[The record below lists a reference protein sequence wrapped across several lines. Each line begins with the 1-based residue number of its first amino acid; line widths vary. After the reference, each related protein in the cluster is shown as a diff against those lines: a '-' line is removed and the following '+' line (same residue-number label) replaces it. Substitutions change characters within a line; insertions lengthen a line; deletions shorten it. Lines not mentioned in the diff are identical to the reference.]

1 MRAVDENIKEWKMLF
16 AINTEFSNFVFLFN
30 FNFDFKNLQQTIT
43 FTLHFFK
50 KNYIGLS
57 CLKNN

>member
-1 MRAVDENIKEWKMLF
+1 VDPDMRAVDENIKEWKMLF

-43 FTLHFFK
+43 FILHFF
-50 KNYIGLS
+50 
-57 CLKNN
+57 